1 MKTVYIMRGIPGSGK
16 SSIAWDLPALVICG
30 SSAIH
35 STDDL
40 CMVDGVYQFDA
51 ELAPQRHAQNLENF
65 KASLEKGVEVVVVD
79 NTNVKVQ
86 QYEPY
91 VTEARAA
98 GYRVAFVELLHP
110 TLDEA
115 VERNTHGVP
124 LETINQMILDWEPSQ
139 HCAIIEDVNK
149 AALVV
154 EHLSKTYRL
163 LIGVALSVGFVV
175 GAATIIFI
183 WGLSLS
189 GRI

>member
-1 MKTVYIMRGIPGSGK
+1 MKHVYIMRGIPGSGK

-40 CMVDGVYQFDA
+40 CMVDGEYKFDL

-65 KASLEKGVEVVVVD
+65 KASLEKGMEVVVVD
-79 NTNVKVQ
+79 NTNIKVQ

-91 VTEARAA
+91 VTAAQAA

-115 VERNTHGVP
+115 VERSTHGVP
-124 LETINQMILDWEPSQ
+124 RETINQMILDWEPSQ
-139 HCAIIEDVNK
+139 HCVTVDAVSNAAIIVEYLTKNLNRVTVE
-149 AALVV
+149 AAL
-154 EHLSKTYRL
+154 LGFL
-163 LIGVALSVGFVV
+163 GGVVV
-175 GAATIIFI
+175 G
-183 WGLSLS
+183 GLGVTLAWVFST
-189 GRI
+189 